1 MEHDLDTP
9 EHLLAIQN
17 SRLRDIV
24 DRSIIP
30 DMVRKWT
37 FGVISPL
44 RLDDYAMTMQ
54 GNDVSFI
61 VKRTVKN
68 GYVSPL
74 TTSP

>member
-1 MEHDLDTP
+1 MDHDLDTP

-24 DRSIIP
+24 DGSIIP
-30 DMVRKWT
+30 DVVRKWT
-37 FGVISPL
+37 FGIIRPL
-44 RLDDYAMTMQ
+44 RLNDYAMTMQ
-54 GNDVSFI
+54 GNDVRFI

-68 GYVSPL
+68 GCVSPL